1 MSEMNEMDEY
11 TRLLRERYPHLFEA
25 VKQSSE
31 YNEPFLAF
39 SFGEH
44 PVVVL
49 NISDPVRLAAPLTEL
64 MNDQIRRNHED
75 PASVNSIAG
84 VVTYALVTS
93 VMNHFKSMDL
103 MNNNEKFNNFLK
115 GNLEGLSEE
124 EINRFIDMKLNM
136 KKVPLWYDTHEQYT
150 TLSSTDKDLL
160 FSVISDLDLFNF
172 KFQYLLGKFMII
184 TTDNLQFE
192 DVQGIINGP
201 NFNGSLVN
209 LFDTRLSYEGGEL
222 STED

>member
-136 KKVPLWYDTHEQYT
+136 KKVPLWYGTHDQYT

-209 LFDTRLSYEGGEL
+209 LFDTRLSHESDKL
-222 STED
+222 STKD

>member
-1 MSEMNEMDEY
+1 MSEMNEY

-136 KKVPLWYDTHEQYT
+136 KKVPLWYDTHDQYT
-150 TLSSTDKDLL
+150 ILSSTDKDLL

-172 KFQYLLGKFMII
+172 KFQNLLGKFMII

-209 LFDTRLSYEGGEL
+209 LLDIRLSHEDGEL

>member
-1 MSEMNEMDEY
+1 MSDMNEMDEY

-49 NISDPVRLAAPLTEL
+49 NMSDPIRLAAPLTEL
-64 MNDQIRRNHED
+64 MNEQIKRNHED
-75 PASVNSIAG
+75 PSSVNSIAG

-93 VMNHFKSMDL
+93 VMNHLKSLDL
-103 MNNNEKFNNFLK
+103 MDNNEKYHKFLS
-115 GNLEGLSEE
+115 GNLEGLSQE
-124 EINRFIDMKLNM
+124 EINRFIDMKINT
-136 KKVPLWYDTHEQYT
+136 KKIPLWYDTHDQYT
-150 TLSSTDKDLL
+150 TLSTTDKDLL
-160 FSVISDLDLFNF
+160 LSVVVNLELFNF
-172 KFQYLLGKFMII
+172 KFQYLLGRFMII
-184 TTDNLQFE
+184 TTDNLPFE

-201 NFNGSLVN
+201 NFSGDLVN
-209 LFDTRLSYEGGEL
+209 LIDTRVNHESNEQ